1 MAVQIVSKIKRWLSP
16 LCLAFFQEPDSVG
29 RSCFMT
35 HVTVD
40 RPTNLRSVP
49 ALAPGNNGEQEKQKP
64 QQVAT
69 PEVQR
74 RFRVLTVFSHYIPT
88 VMLMGLLAGLG
99 AYGHHSGWKLPKFSA
114 LAGNGVAEREDWC
127 EEHGVP
133 ESQCVQCH
141 PDLLP
146 KGKDYGWCKEH
157 GVQDCPL
164 CHPEVAQLKHNLALA
179 DADRQRAV
187 RAMVTAP
194 RPENNAVCKNY
205 RRQIQFASLEA
216 VKKAGVDVALV
227 DRQPI
232 VESIAANGQIT
243 YDQTRFA
250 SLSSRLPG
258 TVWRVEKNVGDRVRA
273 GEILALVDAADVGRA
288 KTELIQALTQ
298 EELQKKVVNR
308 LDSLSSDGVI
318 AGRQAQTAQAEYA
331 QARARLLSAQQALAN
346 LGLPVNVEQLRGL
359 PDEKLAW
366 YLRLLGLP
374 DSYVPHLSPNETTA
388 NLLPVKAP
396 MDGIIVARQVV
407 AGEVVDA
414 SRVLFQLAD
423 TSRMWLT
430 LNVSV
435 EDAGKLVLGQP
446 VHFRL
451 GGSQEEVGGNLV
463 WISTTA
469 DQQTRMVT
477 VRAEL
482 PNPKGQLRNE
492 TFGAGKIVLREEPE
506 AIALPN
512 EAIHW
517 EGCCHVVF
525 VRDKGYFDKPDSPKV
540 FHIRTVRLGARNG
553 KSTEIIAGV
562 MPGEIV
568 ATKGSDV
575 LRAELLKNSLG
586 EGCCAGK

>member
-1 MAVQIVSKIKRWLSP
+1 MAH
-16 LCLAFFQEPDSVG
+16 A
-29 RSCFMT
+29 
-35 HVTVD
+35 TVD
-40 RPTNLRSVP
+40 HP
-49 ALAPGNNGEQEKQKP
+49 LARAPSNVEQQKEMP
-64 QQVAT
+64 PRVETA
-69 PEVQR
+69 EVQR
-74 RFRVLTVFSHYIPT
+74 RFRALSRFGQYAPT
-88 VMLMGLLAGLG
+88 LMVMALLAGLG

-114 LAGNGVAEREDWC
+114 LAGNGVVARDDWC
-127 EEHGVP
+127 EEHAVP
-133 ESQCVQCH
+133 ESQCVECN

-146 KGKDYGWCKEH
+146 RGKDYGWCKEH
-157 GVQDCPL
+157 GVHNCPL
-164 CHPEVAQLKHNLALA
+164 HNPGVAQLMQTPVVA
-179 DADRQRAV
+179 DADRQRAA
-187 RAMVTAP
+187 RALALAP

-205 RRQIQFASLEA
+205 LRRIQFVSLDA

-232 VESIAANGQIT
+232 VESISATGQIT

-258 TVWRVEKNVGDRVRA
+258 TVWHVEKNVGDRVRA
-273 GEILALVDAADVGRA
+273 GEVLALVDAAEVGRA
-288 KTELIQALTQ
+288 KTELVQALAQ
-298 EELQKKVVNR
+298 EELQQKIVSR
-308 LDSLSSDGVI
+308 LDGLSSQGIVP
-318 AGRQAQTAQAEYA
+318 GRQAQTAQTEYV

-346 LGLPVNVEQLRGL
+346 LGLSVNVEQLRML
-359 PDEKLAW
+359 SEEKMLQR
-366 YLRLLGLP
+366 LRLLGLP
-374 DSYVPHLSPNETTA
+374 EYHVQHLSPEETTA

-435 EDAGKLVLGQP
+435 EDAGKFALGQP
-446 VHFRL
+446 VRFRPD
-451 GGSQEEVGGNLV
+451 GSRDEVGGKLV

-482 PNPKGQLRNE
+482 PNPNGQLRNE
-492 TFGAGKIVLREEPE
+492 TFGAGKIVLREEQE
-506 AIALPN
+506 AIAVPN

-525 VRDKGYFDKPDSPKV
+525 VRDKGFFDKPESPKV
-540 FHIRTVRLGARNG
+540 FHIRTVRLGARNE

-562 MPGEIV
+562 LPGEVV

-575 LRAELLKNSLG
+575 LRAELLKNNLG
-586 EGCCAGK
+586 EGCTCGK

>member
-1 MAVQIVSKIKRWLSP
+1 MN
-16 LCLAFFQEPDSVG
+16 
-29 RSCFMT
+29 

-40 RPTNLRSVP
+40 RPTDP
-49 ALAPGNNGEQEKQKP
+49 APDNNGEQERQKP
-64 QQVAT
+64 QQAAT
-69 PEVQR
+69 PEAQR
-74 RFRVLTVFSHYIPT
+74 RVRVFPRLVRCLPT
-88 VMLMGLLAGLG
+88 LMVMALLAGLG

-114 LAGNGVAEREDWC
+114 LAGNGIAIRDDWC
-127 EEHGVP
+127 DEHGVP
-133 ESQCVQCH
+133 ESQCVECH
-141 PDLLP
+141 PDVLP
-146 KGKDYGWCKEH
+146 RGKDFGWCKEH
-157 GVQDCPL
+157 GVHDCPW
-164 CHPEVAQLKHNLALA
+164 CHPEVAQLKQTPAISNIDCQRAARALA
-179 DADRQRAV
+179 SI
-187 RAMVTAP
+187 P
-194 RPENNAVCKNY
+194 RDENDAVCKNY
-205 RRQIQFASLEA
+205 RRRIQFASLEA

-232 VESIAANGQIT
+232 TESISANGQIT

-258 TVWRVEKNVGDRVRA
+258 TVSRVEKNVGDRVRA
-273 GEILALVDAADVGRA
+273 GDILALVDAADVGRA
-288 KTELIQALTQ
+288 KTELLQALTQ
-298 EELQKKVVNR
+298 EELQKNVVNR

-346 LGLPVNVEQLRGL
+346 LGLAVNIAQLRGL
-359 PDEKLAW
+359 PDEKLARH
-366 YLRLLGLP
+366 LRLLGLP
-374 DSYVPHLSPNETTA
+374 DSYVPHLGPNETTA
-388 NLLPVKAP
+388 NLLPLKAP
-396 MDGIIVARQVV
+396 MGGIIVARRVV

-451 GGSQEEVGGNLV
+451 DGSQEEVSGNLV

-492 TFGAGKIVLREEPE
+492 TFGAGKIVLREEQD
-506 AIALPN
+506 AIAIPN

-517 EGCCHVVF
+517 EGCCYVVF
-525 VRDKGYFDKPDSPKV
+525 VRDKGYFNKPDSPKV
-540 FHIRTVRLGARNG
+540 FHVRTVRLGAKNG
-553 KSTEIIAGV
+553 KCTEIIAGV
-562 MPGEIV
+562 LPGEIV

-575 LRAELLKNSLG
+575 LRAELLKNNLG
-586 EGCCAGK
+586 EGCTCGK

>member
-1 MAVQIVSKIKRWLSP
+1 MSRVTIDKPTIRSPAAEQMQREKSQSVGSPEVANRLVLLAWIGRRLPTLLVMAV
-16 LCLAFFQEPDSVG
+16 
-29 RSCFMT
+29 
-35 HVTVD
+35 
-40 RPTNLRSVP
+40 
-49 ALAPGNNGEQEKQKP
+49 
-64 QQVAT
+64 
-69 PEVQR
+69 
-74 RFRVLTVFSHYIPT
+74 
-88 VMLMGLLAGLG
+88 LAGLG
-99 AYGHHSGWKLPKFSA
+99 VYGHHSDWKLPRFSA

-133 ESQCVQCH
+133 ESQCVECR

-146 KGKDYGWCKEH
+146 RGKDYGWCKEH
-157 GVQDCPL
+157 GVANCPL
-164 CHPEVAQLKHNLALA
+164 CHPEVAQLKQTPVVSE
-179 DADRQRAV
+179 ADRQRAV
-187 RAMVTAP
+187 RTLAAAP
-194 RPENNAVCKNY
+194 RPEDNAVCKNY
-205 RRQIQFASLEA
+205 RRRIQFASPEA
-216 VKKAGVDVALV
+216 MKKAGVDVALV
-227 DRQPI
+227 DRQSI

-258 TVWRVEKNVGDRVRA
+258 TVWHVAKNVGDQVRS
-273 GEILALVDAADVGRA
+273 GEVLALVDAAEVGRA
-288 KTELIQALTQ
+288 KTELIQALVR
-298 EELQKKVVNR
+298 EELQRKAVKRLESLTEVV
-308 LDSLSSDGVI
+308 
-318 AGRQAQTAQAEYA
+318 AGRQLQEAQAGFA
-331 QARARLLSAQQALAN
+331 QARARLLSAKQALGN

-359 PDEKLAW
+359 PEESLAER
-366 YLRLLGLP
+366 LRLLGLP
-374 DSYVPHLSPNETTA
+374 EHQGQHLTPDESTA

-396 MDGIIVARQVV
+396 MDGIIVVRQVV

-435 EDAGKLVLGQP
+435 EDAGKLALGQP
-446 VHFRL
+446 IRFRSD
-451 GGSQEEVGGNLV
+451 GSRDEMSGTLV

-492 TFGAGKIVLREEPE
+492 TFGSGRIVLREERE
-506 AIALPN
+506 AITVPN

-525 VRDKGYFDKPDSPKV
+525 VRDKGFFDSQQSPKV
-540 FHIRTVRLGARNG
+540 FHIRTVRLGVRNG
-553 KSTEIIAGV
+553 KFTEIIAGV
-562 MPGEIV
+562 LPGEIV